1 MEMVAI
7 GAGSIMLVLYA
18 IFGGIMGVLGL
29 AMYVLT
35 ALPVSKMCK
44 RRGIKWPM
52 LAWVPGLYPIAM
64 AQLSDHY
71 HKNAHNKNTKLTL
84 FMCIAYFGAWA
95 FAALE
100 CGLAVAMPAL
110 SRLDHM
116 FALVGLGLV
125 LLLAGVGLLLCM
137 AGVVL
142 TYIVLFDVFRSA
154 QPKLAILYLLL
165 SIFVPLAW
173 VVCLLIAHKHDKGL
187 PQPEIVE

>member
-7 GAGSIMLVLYA
+7 GAGSVLLVVYA

-100 CGLAVAMPAL
+100 CGLAAAMPAL
-110 SRLDHM
+110 SGLDHM

-137 AGVVL
+137 AGAVL